1 MTFSNVTTDSGHAS
15 TPTAPVSDKADSNDA
30 GVVLARILNQIQNKS
45 DSRLRPKIGR
55 EPVTVYTDIFI
66 LDIGYISEAN
76 MEFRTSFFL
85 RMYWKDERL
94 SYINTGYK
102 KRLSLN
108 AKMVQHMWIPDVYFV
123 NEKSGIKHDLTK
135 EMN

>member
-1 MTFSNVTTDSGHAS
+1 MFCSIYF
-15 TPTAPVSDKADSNDA
+15 
-30 GVVLARILNQIQNKS
+30 LIQIL
-45 DSRLRPKIGR
+45 
-55 EPVTVYTDIFI
+55 EI
-66 LDIGYISEAN
+66 LISLSILCK
-76 MEFRTSFFL
+76 EFRTSFFL

-108 AKMVQHMWIPDVYFV
+108 AKMVQHMWIPDIYFV

-135 EMN
+135 ENELIRLWPDGRVFHSMRYVRVAMET